1 MRTGGGSTSAGFW
14 SAIAAVAQR
23 NSIWLSAS
31 GAAVGVLS
39 AVLFVLGGPLEDS
52 VDRRQIAWG
61 AVAAVLVV
69 ALGVLREWSQWWVDR
84 GQREAAAQLRIA
96 VKDALRPVAA
106 MIAEMQTMT
115 PKKREAHLQKVAT
128 QVVGSTQLLLNQVRG
143 LRTVVYQLTD
153 PNHLEKIASLGREEE
168 PAGNFDRHPEGEP
181 DRAFDALYNNESQL
195 VHDVTE
201 AEPTGGADHGT
212 DHGYRT
218 YMAVPIVVGDRGFGM
233 LTLDARDPDSFTDTD
248 LKLCE
253 FVAGLLAIAFA
264 CASTGAN

>member
-1 MRTGGGSTSAGFW
+1 MRTGGDSTSAGFW

-23 NSIWLSAS
+23 NSVWLSAT
-31 GAAVGVLS
+31 GAVVGVVS

-52 VDRRQIAWG
+52 VDRRQIVWG
-61 AVAAVLVV
+61 AVAAALVV
-69 ALGVLREWSQWWVDR
+69 ALGVIREWAQWWVDR
-84 GQREAAAQLRIA
+84 GQREAAAQLRTA

-115 PKKREAHLQKVAT
+115 PRKREAHLQKVAT
-128 QVVGSTQLLLNQVRG
+128 QVVGSTQLLLNQVGG
-143 LRTVVYQLTD
+143 LRTVVYQLTS

-195 VHDVTE
+195 VHDVTK
-201 AEPTGGADHGT
+201 AEPNGGTDHGT

-264 CASTGAN
+264 CASTGG